1 MSSRMQQLFKYLQC
15 ACFLFPPPVSR
26 FFNSH
31 IYAIV
36 FCRLLNNL
44 CVVKQL
50 SSNGH
55 EAATLSVMKQMFT
68 LAVALLSFAA
78 MTKAAP
84 AKEQPAFFSISITD
98 AITSI
103 SVSNGISVVLVEDAT
118 GDIIVTGE
126 DKYVSRVDYFVSKG
140 KLTIR
145 SKKGSLKNKVTV
157 TVPVNNLCTLI
168 VNDNSVVTSKG
179 WLESN
184 LLTVIM
190 KGFGN
195 IKICNR
201 GEVAFESDE
210 DIDVLIQKWT
220 PADSSVNK

>member
-1 MSSRMQQLFKYLQC
+1 
-15 ACFLFPPPVSR
+15 
-26 FFNSH
+26 
-31 IYAIV
+31 
-36 FCRLLNNL
+36 
-44 CVVKQL
+44 
-50 SSNGH
+50 
-55 EAATLSVMKQMFT
+55 
-68 LAVALLSFAA
+68 